1 MQISSSRIPPKHP
14 PQTAAQAP
22 ANNESITFLNE
33 PHVPMDA
40 VMRGYSQMD
49 FSSVKDAL
57 AFAAFGAAGGAAAGA
72 LPGGNGWMA
81 PTAVATTAAAATA
94 GTALDLAIN
103 GDKDGF
109 GNLALLA
116 SPIAGGGAGIAG
128 GLIGFGL
135 TALTGMNPIAAGAVG
150 GAVGGATLAFLSN

>member
-1 MQISSSRIPPKHP
+1 MQISSSRITPKHT
-14 PQTAAQAP
+14 PQTANASAK
-22 ANNESITFLNE
+22 NESITFLNE

-72 LPGGNGWMA
+72 LTGGNGWMA
-81 PTAVATTAAAATA
+81 PPAVATTAAAATA

-103 GDKDGF
+103 GDDGY

-116 SPIAGGGAGIAG
+116 SPIAGAGAGIAG

-150 GAVGGATLAFLSN
+150 GAVGGAALAFISN

>member
-1 MQISSSRIPPKHP
+1 MQISSSRITPKHT

-72 LPGGNGWMA
+72 LTGGNGWMA
-81 PTAVATTAAAATA
+81 PTAAAATA